1 MEVNNM
7 AIGEVIAGAEMTKAK
22 SEPNDEVLTVEE
34 AAAFLRVS
42 ETVIKEEIQ
51 TGALP
56 AFKVGSELR
65 ILRKDFEQF
74 IRSKMVPRAK
84 TKPGGPIAKIEF
96 AKSKPFTYQWPNKRT
111 EDFDTVYEGRVGMKK
126 VVVGYTTGT
135 MHGKRRKTVVFV
147 DRRPLVRFKAADDF
161 DRSGLMVSVI
171 KTIDRK
177 QLRPDDP
184 IPFEYSGFRIEPYRT
199 HIDEPGTSTNMVVVC
214 KQDDLQTMA
223 QHALIRADQI
233 AGRKL

>member
-1 MEVNNM
+1 M
-7 AIGEVIAGAEMTKAK
+7 AIGEVVTGAETMRTK
-22 SEPNDEVLTVEE
+22 SEPNDAVLTVDE
-34 AAAFLRVS
+34 AAAYLRVS
-42 ETVIKEEIQ
+42 ETAIKEEIH

-56 AFKVGSELR
+56 AFKIGSELR

-74 IRSKMVPRAK
+74 IRSKMVTRAK

-96 AKSKPFTYQWPNKRT
+96 VKSKPFAYQWPNKRT
-111 EDFDTVYEGRVGMKK
+111 EDFDTVYDGRVGMKK
-126 VVVGYTTGT
+126 IVIGYTTGT
-135 MHGKRRKTVVFV
+135 MHGKRRKTVVLV
-147 DRRPLVRFKAADDF
+147 DRRPLVRFKATDDF

-171 KTIDRK
+171 KTVDRK

-184 IPFEYSGFRIEPYRT
+184 VPFEYTGFRIEPYRT
-199 HIDEPGTSTNMVVVC
+199 HIDEPGTSKNMVVVC

-233 AGRKL
+233 EGRKL

>member
-1 MEVNNM
+1 MMTTE
-7 AIGEVIAGAEMTKAK
+7 ITAGTGMKTK
-22 SEPNDEVLTVEE
+22 SEPNDEVLTVDE
-34 AAAFLRVS
+34 AAAYLRVS
-42 ETVIKEEIQ
+42 ETAIKEEIR

-56 AFKVGSELR
+56 AFKIGSELR

-74 IRSKMVPRAK
+74 IRSKMVSRAK
-84 TKPGGPIAKIEF
+84 TQPGGPIAHITF
-96 AKSKPFTYQWPNKRT
+96 AQTKPFTYQWPNKRM

-126 VVVGYTTGT
+126 IVIGYTNSS

-147 DRRPLVRFKAADDF
+147 DRRPLVRFKATDDF
-161 DRSGLMVSVI
+161 DRSGLMVSVV

-184 IPFEYSGFRIEPYRT
+184 VPFEYSGFRIEPYRT
-199 HIDEPGTSTNMVVVC
+199 HIDEPGTSKNMVVVC

-233 AGRKL
+233 EGRKQ